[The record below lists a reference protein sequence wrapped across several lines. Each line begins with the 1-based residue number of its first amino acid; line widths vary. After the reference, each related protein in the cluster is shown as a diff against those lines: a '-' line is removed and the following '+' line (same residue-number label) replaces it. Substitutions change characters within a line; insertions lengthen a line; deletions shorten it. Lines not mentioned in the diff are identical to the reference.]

1 MAYSSVIANVARILD
16 CKIVGFFPK
25 TGLELRRSNVR
36 AIAWASHAWIRRAGE
51 AREKKP
57 TVRFPYNQFVLIRGF
72 KNVVELSKIY
82 SQLRPLCK
90 FDTSGYWFR
99 EKIAKAV
106 LSVVSVYNV
115 VFSGGSNMSRW
126 KWQYADKACSCLS
139 KREKAEPSA
148 SDNCRICS
156 CCFKTQFGNFKSG
169 WISSE
174 NMFVAPTSTRER
186 WNVTKIGR
194 PSDKRTFR
202 CPVDEGESFST
213 KVESALRFFR
223 NWTRQRTMNLSR

>member
-36 AIAWASHAWIRRAGE
+36 ASAWASHAWIRRAGQ

-57 TVRFPYNQFVLIRGF
+57 TVRFPYNQFVLTRGF

-99 EKIAKAV
+99 EKIAKAFLEDQTWV
-106 LSVVSVYNV
+106 DGSGNTPTKPVPASRRGRKPSRALQIIVEFAAVVSKH
-115 VFSGGSNMSRW
+115 S
-126 KWQYADKACSCLS
+126 
-139 KREKAEPSA
+139 SA
-148 SDNCRICS
+148 ILR
-156 CCFKTQFGNFKSG
+156 
-169 WISSE
+169 
-174 NMFVAPTSTRER
+174 
-186 WNVTKIGR
+186 
-194 PSDKRTFR
+194 
-202 CPVDEGESFST
+202 VDG
-213 KVESALRFFR
+213 
-223 NWTRQRTMNLSR
+223 